1 MKVPIP
7 ANEVDRLKVLQ
18 DLQLLDTEPEMEL
31 DQLTKLTAQIC
42 NTPIALISLI
52 DKERE
57 WFKSNV
63 GFNAKETSRDV
74 AFSAHAIVNPD
85 KIMEVE
91 DTQND
96 SRFKDNSLVVKD
108 PKIRFYAGAP
118 IVTSNGFCLGTLCV
132 LDYEPR
138 KLSENQR
145 YALYLLS
152 EFVVRHIELRETLRN
167 LTKSE
172 GLLSDKTVSLKSK
185 VNQVTVSLEK
195 EIGMRIESEL
205 FSRRILDMSFDAVI
219 TTNKSGEVLNWNPRA
234 EEILGYTSEYTKNK
248 PLLELIVE
256 PKQRT
261 SIRAEM
267 DRIIEENGHGYGKGN
282 GRFKHDRI
290 KMNVIRSDGQ
300 RVPADVYLI
309 SFPRIKE
316 YIFTFFIK
324 DLTEW
329 NSQIEELKLSAVTFN
344 SQEGTI
350 ITDGDLNVLRVN
362 SAFMKITGFN
372 EEDVIGKMPDLLN
385 SDQHDRNFY
394 KKIFKSLE
402 KSDGWE
408 GEVSSKC
415 KNGEIIPLHLSIT
428 AIHKVSGEVSHYVIG
443 FSDITK
449 SKQDADEIYSL
460 AFFDPLTGL
469 PNRRLLMDRLN
480 QAVGMGARSGQMAA
494 LLFIDLDNFKSLND
508 SLGHEYGDVMLV
520 QVAERL
526 RSCLRIEDSVARI
539 GGDEFVVILQNIAED
554 APAQTEVVARKI
566 LTSLSRPYF
575 LKDHEY
581 FSSASIGATL
591 FNSHGSNADDL
602 LKQADLAMYQAKKLG
617 RNMLRFFDP
626 QMQENIAQRV
636 KLENALHIA
645 LVNHQFQLYYQAQVN
660 GSNKVIGAEALIRWE
675 HPKLGV
681 ISPDD
686 FIPLAEESGLILS
699 VGYWVLESA
708 CAQLKKWQANSQT
721 SAMTLSINISP
732 RQFHQADFVAVV
744 LKCISKAGIDPKL
757 IKLELT
763 ERILL
768 EGLEEALG
776 EDMEE
781 ATIKMGELKAAGVR
795 FALDDFGTGFSSM
808 SYLTKLPLSQLKI
821 DQSFV
826 QNIGFRESDDI
837 IVKTIIGMSKSLG
850 LEVVAEGVESQVQ
863 YDYLEA
869 LGCQIFQGYF
879 FGRPLPIAEFNRLLN
894 SPKNL

>member
-1 MKVPIP
+1 MKTPIP
-7 ANEVDRLKVLQ
+7 ANEADRLKVLQ
-18 DLQLLDTEPEMEL
+18 DLQILDTEAEIEL
-31 DQLTKLTAQIC
+31 DQLTKLAAQIC
-42 NTPIALISLI
+42 NVPIALISLI
-52 DKERE
+52 DKERQ

-63 GFNAKETSRDV
+63 GFNEKETSRDI
-74 AFSAHAIVNPD
+74 AFSAHALINPD

-91 DTQND
+91 DTQD
-96 SRFKDNSLVVKD
+96 DPRFEDNPLVVND

-118 IVTSNGFCLGTLCV
+118 IVTSNGFCLGALCV

-138 KLSENQR
+138 KLSVNQR

-152 EFVVRHIELRETLRN
+152 DFVVRHIELRETLRI
-167 LTKSE
+167 LTQSE
-172 GLLSDKTVSLKSK
+172 GFISDETISLKSK
-185 VNQVTVSLEK
+185 VDQVAVSLEK
-195 EIGMRIESEL
+195 EIGLRIESEL

-219 TTNKSGEVLNWNPRA
+219 TTNKNGQVLNWNPKA
-234 EEILGYTSEYTKNK
+234 EEILGYTSEYTLNK
-248 PLLELIVE
+248 SLLELIAE
-256 PKQRT
+256 PEQRS
-261 SIRAEM
+261 SIKAEM
-267 DRIIEENGHGYGKGN
+267 DRIVEENGHGYGKGN
-282 GRFKHDRI
+282 GRFKRDRI
-290 KMNVIRSDGQ
+290 KMHVIRSDGQ
-300 RVPADVYLI
+300 KVAADVYII

-329 NSQIEELKLSAVTFN
+329 NRQLEELKISAITFN

-362 SAFMKITGFN
+362 SAFIKITGFN
-372 EEDVIGKMPDLLN
+372 EEDVIGKIPDLLN
-385 SDQHDRNFY
+385 SDQHDREFY

-408 GEVSSKC
+408 GEVSSKS

-443 FSDITK
+443 FADITK

-480 QAVGMGARSGQMAA
+480 QAVGMGARTGQMAA

-508 SLGHEYGDVMLV
+508 SLGHSYGDVMLI

-526 RSCLRIEDSVARI
+526 SSCLRIEDSVARI
-539 GGDEFVVILQNIAED
+539 GGDEFVVILQNITED

-566 LTSLSRPYF
+566 LASLSRPYF

-591 FNSHGSNADDL
+591 FNSHGANADDL
-602 LKQADLAMYQAKKLG
+602 LKQADLAMYQAKKSG

-636 KLENALHIA
+636 KLENALHNA
-645 LVNHQFQLYYQAQVN
+645 LINHQFQLYYQAQVD
-660 GSNKVIGAEALIRWE
+660 GSNKTIGAEALIRWE
-675 HPKLGV
+675 HPKLGL

-686 FIPLAEESGLILS
+686 FIPLAEESGLILPI
-699 VGYWVLESA
+699 GFWVLETA

-732 RQFHQADFVAVV
+732 RQFHQADFVEEV
-744 LKCISKAGIDPKL
+744 LKSLTKAAVGPKL
-757 IKLELT
+757 LKLELT

-768 EGLEEALG
+768 ENTEEAI
-776 EDMEE
+776 
-781 ATIKMGELKAAGVR
+781 TKMGELKAAGVG
-795 FALDDFGTGFSSM
+795 FSLDDFGTGFSSM

-821 DQSFV
+821 DQSFI
-826 QNIGFRESDDI
+826 QNIGSKESDEI
-837 IVKTIIGMSKSLG
+837 IVKTIVGMSKSLG
-850 LEVVAEGVESQVQ
+850 LEVVAEGVESQDQ
-863 YDYLEA
+863 YDYLES
-869 LGCQIFQGYF
+869 LGCQLFQGYF
-879 FGRPLPIAEFNRLLN
+879 FGRPKPIAEFNSLLN
-894 SPKNL
+894 

>member
-1 MKVPIP
+1 MKTPIP
-7 ANEVDRLKVLQ
+7 ANEADRLKVLQ
-18 DLQLLDTEPEMEL
+18 DLQILDTEAEIEL
-31 DQLTKLTAQIC
+31 DQLTKLAAQIC
-42 NTPIALISLI
+42 NVPIALISLI
-52 DKERE
+52 DKERQ

-63 GFNAKETSRDV
+63 GFNEKETSRDI
-74 AFSAHAIVNPD
+74 AFSAHALINPD

-91 DTQND
+91 DTQD
-96 SRFKDNSLVVKD
+96 DPRFEDNPLVVND

-118 IVTSNGFCLGTLCV
+118 IVTSNGFCLGALCV

-138 KLSENQR
+138 KLSVNQR

-152 EFVVRHIELRETLRN
+152 DFVVRHIELRETLRI
-167 LTKSE
+167 LTQSE
-172 GLLSDKTVSLKSK
+172 GFISDETISLKSK
-185 VNQVTVSLEK
+185 VDQVAVSLEK
-195 EIGMRIESEL
+195 EIGLRIESEL

-219 TTNKSGEVLNWNPRA
+219 TTNKNGQVLNWNPKA
-234 EEILGYTSEYTKNK
+234 EEILGYTSEYTLNK
-248 PLLELIVE
+248 SLLELIAE
-256 PKQRT
+256 PEQRS
-261 SIRAEM
+261 SIKAEM
-267 DRIIEENGHGYGKGN
+267 DRIVEENGHGYGKGN
-282 GRFKHDRI
+282 GRFKRDRI
-290 KMNVIRSDGQ
+290 KMHVIRSDGQ
-300 RVPADVYLI
+300 KVAADVYII

-329 NSQIEELKLSAVTFN
+329 NRQLEELKISAITFN

-362 SAFMKITGFN
+362 SAFIKITGFN
-372 EEDVIGKMPDLLN
+372 EEDVIGKIPDLLN
-385 SDQHDRNFY
+385 SDQHDREFY

-408 GEVSSKC
+408 GEVSSKS

-443 FSDITK
+443 FADITK

-480 QAVGMGARSGQMAA
+480 QAVGMGARTGQMAA

-508 SLGHEYGDVMLV
+508 SLGHSYGDVMLI

-526 RSCLRIEDSVARI
+526 MNCLRIEDSVARI
-539 GGDEFVVILQNIAED
+539 GGDEFVVILQNITED

-566 LTSLSRPYF
+566 LASLSRPYF

-591 FNSHGSNADDL
+591 FNSHGANADDL
-602 LKQADLAMYQAKKLG
+602 LKQADLAMYQAKKSG

-636 KLENALHIA
+636 KLENALHNA
-645 LVNHQFQLYYQAQVN
+645 LINHQFQLYYQAQVD
-660 GSNKVIGAEALIRWE
+660 GSNKTIGAEALIRWE
-675 HPKLGV
+675 HPKLGL

-686 FIPLAEESGLILS
+686 FIPLAEESGLILPI
-699 VGYWVLESA
+699 GYWVLEAA
-708 CAQLKKWQANSQT
+708 CAQLKKWQANGQT

-732 RQFHQADFVAVV
+732 RQFHQADFVEEV
-744 LKCISKAGIDPKL
+744 LKSLTKAAVGPKL
-757 IKLELT
+757 LKLELT

-768 EGLEEALG
+768 ENTEEAI
-776 EDMEE
+776 
-781 ATIKMGELKAAGVR
+781 TKMGELKAAGVG
-795 FALDDFGTGFSSM
+795 FSLDDFGTGFSSM

-821 DQSFV
+821 DQSFI
-826 QNIGFRESDDI
+826 QNIGSKESDEI
-837 IVKTIIGMSKSLG
+837 IVKTIVGMSKSLG
-850 LEVVAEGVESQVQ
+850 LEVVAEGVESQDQ
-863 YDYLEA
+863 YDYLES
-869 LGCQIFQGYF
+869 LGCQLFQGYF
-879 FGRPLPIAEFNRLLN
+879 FGRPKPIAEFNSLLN
-894 SPKNL
+894 

>member
-1 MKVPIP
+1 MLKTPIP
-7 ANEVDRLKVLQ
+7 ANEADRLKVLQ
-18 DLQLLDTEPEMEL
+18 DLQILDTEAEIEL
-31 DQLTKLTAQIC
+31 DQLTKLAAQIC
-42 NTPIALISLI
+42 NVPIALISLI
-52 DKERE
+52 DKERQ

-63 GFNAKETSRDV
+63 GFNEKETSRDI
-74 AFSAHAIVNPD
+74 AFSAHALINPD

-91 DTQND
+91 DTQD
-96 SRFKDNSLVVKD
+96 DPRFEDNPLVVND

-118 IVTSNGFCLGTLCV
+118 IVTSNGFCLGALCV

-138 KLSENQR
+138 KLSVNQR

-152 EFVVRHIELRETLRN
+152 DFVVRHIELRETLRI
-167 LTKSE
+167 LTQSE
-172 GLLSDKTVSLKSK
+172 GFISDETISLKSK
-185 VNQVTVSLEK
+185 VDQVAVSLEK
-195 EIGMRIESEL
+195 EIGLRIESEL

-219 TTNKSGEVLNWNPRA
+219 TTNKNGQVLNWNPKA
-234 EEILGYTSEYTKNK
+234 EEILGYTSEYTLNK
-248 PLLELIVE
+248 SLLELIAE
-256 PKQRT
+256 PEQRS
-261 SIRAEM
+261 SIKAEM
-267 DRIIEENGHGYGKGN
+267 DRIVEENGHGYGKGN
-282 GRFKHDRI
+282 GRFKRDRI
-290 KMNVIRSDGQ
+290 KMHVIRSDGQ
-300 RVPADVYLI
+300 KVAADVYII

-329 NSQIEELKLSAVTFN
+329 NRQLEELKISAITFN

-362 SAFMKITGFN
+362 SAFIKITGFN
-372 EEDVIGKMPDLLN
+372 EEDVIGKIPDLLN
-385 SDQHDRNFY
+385 SDQHDREFY

-408 GEVSSKC
+408 GEVSSKS

-443 FSDITK
+443 FADITK

-480 QAVGMGARSGQMAA
+480 QAVGMGARTGQMAA

-508 SLGHEYGDVMLV
+508 SLGHSYGDVMLI

-526 RSCLRIEDSVARI
+526 MNCLRIEDSVARI
-539 GGDEFVVILQNIAED
+539 GGDEFVVILQNITED

-566 LTSLSRPYF
+566 LASLSRPYF

-591 FNSHGSNADDL
+591 FNSHGANADDL
-602 LKQADLAMYQAKKLG
+602 LKQADLAMYQAKKSG

-636 KLENALHIA
+636 KLENALHNA
-645 LVNHQFQLYYQAQVN
+645 LINHQFQLYYQAQVD
-660 GSNKVIGAEALIRWE
+660 GSNKTVGAEALIRWD

-686 FIPLAEESGLILS
+686 FIPLAEESGLILPI
-699 VGYWVLESA
+699 GFWVLETA

-732 RQFHQADFVAVV
+732 RQFHQADFVEEV
-744 LKCISKAGIDPKL
+744 LKSLTKAAVGPKL
-757 IKLELT
+757 LKLELT

-768 EGLEEALG
+768 ENTEEAI
-776 EDMEE
+776 
-781 ATIKMGELKAAGVR
+781 TKMGELKAAGVG
-795 FALDDFGTGFSSM
+795 FSLDDFGTGFSSM

-821 DQSFV
+821 DQSFI
-826 QNIGFRESDDI
+826 QNIGSKESDEI
-837 IVKTIIGMSKSLG
+837 IVKTIVGMSKSLG
-850 LEVVAEGVESQVQ
+850 LEVVAEGVESQDQ
-863 YDYLEA
+863 YDYLES
-869 LGCQIFQGYF
+869 LGCQLFQGYF
-879 FGRPLPIAEFNRLLN
+879 FGRPKPIAEFNSLL
-894 SPKNL
+894 K

>member
-1 MKVPIP
+1 MAVLKVPIP

-18 DLQLLDTEPEMEL
+18 DLKLLDTEPEVEL

-42 NTPIALISLI
+42 NVPIALISLI
-52 DKERE
+52 NKDRQ
-57 WFKSNV
+57 WFKSNI
-63 GFNAKETSRDV
+63 GFNLKETPRDV
-74 AFSAHAIVNPD
+74 AFSAYAIVNPD
-85 KIMEVE
+85 KIMEVV
-91 DTQND
+91 DTQD
-96 SRFKDNSLVVKD
+96 DPRFKDNPLVVKD

-118 IVTSNGFCLGTLCV
+118 IVTSNGVCLGTLCV
-132 LDYEPR
+132 LDYKPR
-138 KLSENQR
+138 KLSANQR

-152 EFVVRHIELRETLRN
+152 DFVVRHIELRETLRI
-167 LTKSE
+167 LTQSE
-172 GLLSDKTVSLKSK
+172 GFLSDETVSLKSK
-185 VNQVTVSLEK
+185 VDQVAVSLEK
-195 EIGMRIESEL
+195 EIGLRIESEL

-219 TTNKSGEVLNWNPRA
+219 TTNKNGQVLNWNPKA
-234 EEILGYTSEYTKNK
+234 EEILGYTPEYTLNK
-248 PLLELIVE
+248 SLLELIVE
-256 PKQRT
+256 PEQRE
-261 SIRAEM
+261 SIRTEM
-267 DRIIEENGHGYGKGN
+267 DRIVEENGHGYGKGN
-282 GRFKHDRI
+282 GRFKRDRI
-290 KMNVIRSDGQ
+290 KMNVVRSDGKK
-300 RVPADVYLI
+300 VAADVYII

-329 NSQIEELKLSAVTFN
+329 NRQLEELKVSAITFN

-362 SAFMKITGFN
+362 SAFIKITGFN

-402 KSDGWE
+402 RSDGWE
-408 GEVSSKC
+408 GEVSSKS

-443 FSDITK
+443 FADITK

-480 QAVGMGARSGQMAA
+480 QAVGTGARSGQMAA

-508 SLGHEYGDVMLV
+508 SLGHSYGDLMLV
-520 QVAERL
+520 QVAQRL

-539 GGDEFVVILQNIAED
+539 GGDEFVVILQNITED
-554 APAQTEVVARKI
+554 APAQTEVVAKKI
-566 LTSLSRPYF
+566 LASLSRPYF

-581 FSSASIGATL
+581 FCSASIGATL
-591 FNSHGSNADDL
+591 FNSHGANADEL
-602 LKQADLAMYQAKKLG
+602 LKQADLAMYQAKKSG

-636 KLENALHIA
+636 KLENALHNA
-645 LVNHQFQLYYQAQVN
+645 LINHQFQLYYQAQVD
-660 GSNKVIGAEALIRWE
+660 GSNKIIGAEALIRWE

-686 FIPLAEESGLILS
+686 FIPLAEESGLILPI
-699 VGYWVLESA
+699 GYWVLESA

-732 RQFHQADFVAVV
+732 RQFHQADFVAEV
-744 LKCISKAGIDPKL
+744 LKSLSKVTVDPKL
-757 IKLELT
+757 LKLELT

-768 EGLEEALG
+768 ENTEEAV
-776 EDMEE
+776 
-781 ATIKMGELKAAGVR
+781 TKMGELKAAGVG
-795 FALDDFGTGFSSM
+795 FSLDDFGTGFSSM

-821 DQSFV
+821 DQSFIH
-826 QNIGFRESDDI
+826 NIGSKESDEI
-837 IVKTIIGMSKSLG
+837 IVKTIVGMSKSLG
-850 LEVVAEGVESQVQ
+850 LEVVAEGVESQDQ
-863 YDYLEA
+863 YDYLES
-869 LGCQIFQGYF
+869 LGCQLFQGYF
-879 FGRPLPIAEFNRLLN
+879 FARPEPIAEFNSLLN
-894 SPKNL
+894 

>member
-1 MKVPIP
+1 MAVLKTPIP
-7 ANEVDRLKVLQ
+7 ANEADRLKVLQ
-18 DLQLLDTEPEMEL
+18 DLQILDTEAEIEL
-31 DQLTKLTAQIC
+31 DQLTKLAAQIC
-42 NTPIALISLI
+42 NVPIALISLI
-52 DKERE
+52 DKERQ

-63 GFNAKETSRDV
+63 GFNEKETSRDI
-74 AFSAHAIVNPD
+74 AFSAHALINPD

-91 DTQND
+91 DTQD
-96 SRFKDNSLVVKD
+96 DPRFEDNPLVVND

-118 IVTSNGFCLGTLCV
+118 IVTSNGFCLGALCV

-138 KLSENQR
+138 KLSVNQR

-152 EFVVRHIELRETLRN
+152 DFVVRHIELRETLRI
-167 LTKSE
+167 LTQSE
-172 GLLSDKTVSLKSK
+172 GFISDETISLKSK
-185 VNQVTVSLEK
+185 VDQVAVSLEK
-195 EIGMRIESEL
+195 EIGLRIESEL

-219 TTNKSGEVLNWNPRA
+219 TTNKNGQVLNWNPKA
-234 EEILGYTSEYTKNK
+234 EEILGYTSEYTLNK
-248 PLLELIVE
+248 SLLELIAE
-256 PKQRT
+256 PEQRS
-261 SIRAEM
+261 SIKAEM
-267 DRIIEENGHGYGKGN
+267 DRIVEENGHGYGKGN
-282 GRFKHDRI
+282 GRFKRDRI
-290 KMNVIRSDGQ
+290 KMHVIRSDGQ
-300 RVPADVYLI
+300 KVAADVYII

-329 NSQIEELKLSAVTFN
+329 NRQLEELKISAITFN

-362 SAFMKITGFN
+362 SAFIKITGFN
-372 EEDVIGKMPDLLN
+372 EEDVIGKIPDLLN
-385 SDQHDRNFY
+385 SDQHDREFY

-408 GEVSSKC
+408 GEVSSKS

-443 FSDITK
+443 FADITK

-480 QAVGMGARSGQMAA
+480 QAVGMGARTGQMAA

-508 SLGHEYGDVMLV
+508 SLGHSYGDVMLI

-526 RSCLRIEDSVARI
+526 MNCLRIEDSVARI
-539 GGDEFVVILQNIAED
+539 GGDEFVVILQNITED

-566 LTSLSRPYF
+566 LASLSRPYF

-591 FNSHGSNADDL
+591 FNSHGANADDL
-602 LKQADLAMYQAKKLG
+602 LKQADLAMYQAKKSG

-636 KLENALHIA
+636 KLENALHNA
-645 LVNHQFQLYYQAQVN
+645 LINHQFQLYYQAQVD
-660 GSNKVIGAEALIRWE
+660 GSNKTIGAEALIRWE
-675 HPKLGV
+675 HPKLGL

-686 FIPLAEESGLILS
+686 FIPLAEESGLILPI
-699 VGYWVLESA
+699 GFWVLETA

-732 RQFHQADFVAVV
+732 RQFHQADFVEEV
-744 LKCISKAGIDPKL
+744 LKSLTKAAVGPKL
-757 IKLELT
+757 LKLELT

-768 EGLEEALG
+768 ENTEEAI
-776 EDMEE
+776 
-781 ATIKMGELKAAGVR
+781 TKMGELKAAGVG
-795 FALDDFGTGFSSM
+795 FSLDDFGTGFSSM

-821 DQSFV
+821 DQSFI
-826 QNIGFRESDDI
+826 QNIGSKESDEI
-837 IVKTIIGMSKSLG
+837 IVKTIVGMSKSLG
-850 LEVVAEGVESQVQ
+850 LEVVAEGVESQDQ
-863 YDYLEA
+863 YDYLES
-869 LGCQIFQGYF
+869 LGCQLFQGYF
-879 FGRPLPIAEFNRLLN
+879 FGRPKPIAEFNSLLN
-894 SPKNL
+894 

>member
-1 MKVPIP
+1 MKTPIP
-7 ANEVDRLKVLQ
+7 ANEADRLKVLQ
-18 DLQLLDTEPEMEL
+18 DLQILDTEAEIEL
-31 DQLTKLTAQIC
+31 DQLTKLAAQIC
-42 NTPIALISLI
+42 NVPIALISLI
-52 DKERE
+52 DKERQ

-63 GFNAKETSRDV
+63 GFNEKETSRDI
-74 AFSAHAIVNPD
+74 AFSAHALINPD

-91 DTQND
+91 DTQD
-96 SRFKDNSLVVKD
+96 DPRFEDNPLVVND

-118 IVTSNGFCLGTLCV
+118 IVTSNGFCLGALCV

-138 KLSENQR
+138 KLSVNQR

-152 EFVVRHIELRETLRN
+152 DFVVRHIELRETLRI
-167 LTKSE
+167 LTQSE
-172 GLLSDKTVSLKSK
+172 GFISDETISLKSK
-185 VNQVTVSLEK
+185 VDQVAVSLEK
-195 EIGMRIESEL
+195 EIGLRIESEL

-219 TTNKSGEVLNWNPRA
+219 TTNKNGQVLNWNPKA
-234 EEILGYTSEYTKNK
+234 EEILGYTSEYTLNK
-248 PLLELIVE
+248 SLLELIAE
-256 PKQRT
+256 PEQRS
-261 SIRAEM
+261 SIKAEM
-267 DRIIEENGHGYGKGN
+267 DRIVEENGHGYGKGN
-282 GRFKHDRI
+282 GRFKRDRI
-290 KMNVIRSDGQ
+290 KMHVIRSDGQ
-300 RVPADVYLI
+300 KVAADVYII

-329 NSQIEELKLSAVTFN
+329 NRQLEELKISAITFN

-362 SAFMKITGFN
+362 SAFIKITGFN
-372 EEDVIGKMPDLLN
+372 EEDVIGKIPDLLN
-385 SDQHDRNFY
+385 SDQHDREFY

-408 GEVSSKC
+408 GEVSSKS

-443 FSDITK
+443 FADITK

-480 QAVGMGARSGQMAA
+480 QAVGMGARTGQMAA

-508 SLGHEYGDVMLV
+508 SLGHSYGDVMLI

-526 RSCLRIEDSVARI
+526 MNCLRIEDSVARI
-539 GGDEFVVILQNIAED
+539 GGDEFVVILQNITED

-566 LTSLSRPYF
+566 LASLSRPYF

-591 FNSHGSNADDL
+591 FNSHGANADDL
-602 LKQADLAMYQAKKLG
+602 LKQADLAMYQAKKSG

-636 KLENALHIA
+636 KLENALHNA
-645 LVNHQFQLYYQAQVN
+645 LINHQFQLYYQAQVD
-660 GSNKVIGAEALIRWE
+660 GSNKTVGAEALIRWD

-686 FIPLAEESGLILS
+686 FIPLAEESGLILPI
-699 VGYWVLESA
+699 GFWVLETA

-732 RQFHQADFVAVV
+732 RQFHQADFVEEV
-744 LKCISKAGIDPKL
+744 LKSLTKAAVGPKL
-757 IKLELT
+757 LKLELT

-768 EGLEEALG
+768 ENTEEAI
-776 EDMEE
+776 
-781 ATIKMGELKAAGVR
+781 TKMGELKAAGVG
-795 FALDDFGTGFSSM
+795 FSLDDFGTGFSSM

-821 DQSFV
+821 DQSFI
-826 QNIGFRESDDI
+826 QNIGSKESDEI
-837 IVKTIIGMSKSLG
+837 IVKTIVGMSKSLG
-850 LEVVAEGVESQVQ
+850 LEVVAEGVESQDQ
-863 YDYLEA
+863 YDYLES
-869 LGCQIFQGYF
+869 LGCQLFQGYF
-879 FGRPLPIAEFNRLLN
+879 FGRPKPIAEFNSLL
-894 SPKNL
+894 K

>member
-1 MKVPIP
+1 MAVLKTPIP
-7 ANEVDRLKVLQ
+7 ANEADRLKVLQ
-18 DLQLLDTEPEMEL
+18 DLQILDTEAEIEL
-31 DQLTKLTAQIC
+31 DQLTKLAAQIC
-42 NTPIALISLI
+42 NVPIALISLI
-52 DKERE
+52 DKERQ

-63 GFNAKETSRDV
+63 GFNEKETSRDI
-74 AFSAHAIVNPD
+74 AFSAHALINPD

-91 DTQND
+91 DTQD
-96 SRFKDNSLVVKD
+96 DPRFEDNPLVVND

-118 IVTSNGFCLGTLCV
+118 IVTSNGFCLGALCV

-138 KLSENQR
+138 KLSVNQR

-152 EFVVRHIELRETLRN
+152 DFVVRHIELRETLRI
-167 LTKSE
+167 LTQSE
-172 GLLSDKTVSLKSK
+172 GFISDETISLKSK
-185 VNQVTVSLEK
+185 VDQVAVSLEK
-195 EIGMRIESEL
+195 EIGLRIESEL

-219 TTNKSGEVLNWNPRA
+219 TTNKNGQVLNWNPKA
-234 EEILGYTSEYTKNK
+234 EEILGYTSEYTLNK
-248 PLLELIVE
+248 SLLELIAE
-256 PKQRT
+256 PEQRS
-261 SIRAEM
+261 SIKAEM
-267 DRIIEENGHGYGKGN
+267 DRIVEENGHGYGKGN
-282 GRFKHDRI
+282 GRFKRDRI
-290 KMNVIRSDGQ
+290 KMHVIRSDGQ
-300 RVPADVYLI
+300 KVAADVYII

-329 NSQIEELKLSAVTFN
+329 NRQLEELKISAITFN

-362 SAFMKITGFN
+362 SAFIKITGFN
-372 EEDVIGKMPDLLN
+372 EEDVIGKIPDLLN
-385 SDQHDRNFY
+385 SDQHDREFY

-408 GEVSSKC
+408 GEVSSKS

-443 FSDITK
+443 FADITK

-480 QAVGMGARSGQMAA
+480 QAVGMGARTGQMAA

-508 SLGHEYGDVMLV
+508 SLGHSYGDVMLI

-526 RSCLRIEDSVARI
+526 MNCLRIEDSVARI
-539 GGDEFVVILQNIAED
+539 GGDEFVVILQNITED

-566 LTSLSRPYF
+566 LASLSRPYF

-591 FNSHGSNADDL
+591 FNSHGANADDL
-602 LKQADLAMYQAKKLG
+602 LKQADLAMYQAKKSG

-636 KLENALHIA
+636 KLENALHNA
-645 LVNHQFQLYYQAQVN
+645 LINHQFQLYYQAQVD
-660 GSNKVIGAEALIRWE
+660 GSNKTVGAEALIRWD

-686 FIPLAEESGLILS
+686 FIPLAEESGLILPI
-699 VGYWVLESA
+699 GFWVLETA

-732 RQFHQADFVAVV
+732 RQFHQADFVEEV
-744 LKCISKAGIDPKL
+744 LKSLTKAAVGPKL
-757 IKLELT
+757 LKLELT

-768 EGLEEALG
+768 ENTEEAI
-776 EDMEE
+776 
-781 ATIKMGELKAAGVR
+781 TKMGELKAAGVG
-795 FALDDFGTGFSSM
+795 FSLDDFGTGFSSM

-821 DQSFV
+821 DQSFI
-826 QNIGFRESDDI
+826 QNIGSKESDEI
-837 IVKTIIGMSKSLG
+837 IVKTIVGMSKSLG
-850 LEVVAEGVESQVQ
+850 LEVVAEGVESQDQ
-863 YDYLEA
+863 YDYLES
-869 LGCQIFQGYF
+869 LGCQLFQGYF
-879 FGRPLPIAEFNRLLN
+879 FGRPKPIAEFNSLL
-894 SPKNL
+894 K